1 MTVERLRLRGFIALI
16 LISSAACSPEAPK
29 PQLQVNDD
37 TCKPEKISAISD
49 KATQQQLAS
58 ACARRG
64 EFKPSEKKSW

>member
-1 MTVERLRLRGFIALI
+1 MTVERFKLTGFIALI
-16 LISSAACSPEAPK
+16 LLSSTACSPEAPK
-29 PQLQVNDD
+29 SQLQVNDE
-37 TCKPEKISAISD
+37 TCKSEKISAVSD

>member
-16 LISSAACSPEAPK
+16 LISSTACSPEAPK
-29 PQLQVNDD
+29 PRLQVSEE

-49 KATQQQLAS
+49 KAAQQQLAS

>member
-1 MTVERLRLRGFIALI
+1 MTVERFKLTGFIALI
-16 LISSAACSPEAPK
+16 LLSSTACSPEAQK
-29 PQLQVNDD
+29 SQLQVNDE
-37 TCKPEKISAISD
+37 TCKSEKISAVSD